1 MKTTVP
7 FHLKVLDD
15 AEFRAGNLHTGFIAE
30 MAERAKAK
38 EKK

>member
-1 MKTTVP
+1 VP
-7 FHLKVLDD
+7 FHLRVLDD
-15 AEFRAGNLHTGFIAE
+15 PEFLKGNLHTGFIAE